1 VEAGILTSM
10 GRTKKITVE
19 VPADLLKKAQKATGE
34 GVTQTVRQGLEKI
47 VGADVYERLIAARGT
62 VHLTYDI
69 DELRQDRD

>member
-1 VEAGILTSM
+1 M

-34 GVTQTVRQGLEKI
+34 GVTETVRVGLEKI
-47 VGADVYERLIAARGT
+47 ARSEAYKRLLALEGK

-69 DELRQDRD
+69 DELREDRD

>member
-1 VEAGILTSM
+1 MARL
-10 GRTKKITVE
+10 KKITVE

-34 GVTQTVRQGLEKI
+34 GVTGTVRQGLEKI
-47 VGADVYERLIAARGT
+47 VRSDVYERLIALRGK